1 MAEKTEILLKLKELS
16 KKGINGEKENAAKLL
31 EKLMKKYNISEEEL
45 NNEEIKGVYINL
57 KNEIEVRLA
66 SQILYA
72 FFDNAKLY
80 KVNKF
85 KVKYYTELTSAQEIE
100 FKYMFSIYLED
111 FKRQELVFYRAFI
124 NKNNIFPKSVT
135 VETVEAKNFSSEE
148 IKERALV
155 EIMMDGLE
163 ITQVRKALNS

>member
-45 NNEEIKGVYINL
+45 NNEEIKDVYINL
-57 KNEIEVRLA
+57 KNEIEIRLA

-72 FFDNAKLY
+72 FFDNRKLY
-80 KVNKF
+80 KLNKF
-85 KVKYYTELTSAQEIE
+85 KYYTELTSAQEIE

-111 FKRQELVFYRAFI
+111 FKRQELVFYI
-124 NKNNIFPKSVT
+124 
-135 VETVEAKNFSSEE
+135 
-148 IKERALV
+148 
-155 EIMMDGLE
+155 
-163 ITQVRKALNS
+163 

>member
-45 NNEEIKGVYINL
+45 NNEEIKDVYINL
-57 KNEIEVRLA
+57 KNEIEIRLA

-72 FFDNAKLY
+72 FFDNRKLY
-80 KVNKF
+80 KLNKF
-85 KVKYYTELTSAQEIE
+85 KYCTELTSAQEIE

-124 NKNNIFPKSVT
+124 NKNDIFPKSVT

-148 IKERALV
+148 IKERALA